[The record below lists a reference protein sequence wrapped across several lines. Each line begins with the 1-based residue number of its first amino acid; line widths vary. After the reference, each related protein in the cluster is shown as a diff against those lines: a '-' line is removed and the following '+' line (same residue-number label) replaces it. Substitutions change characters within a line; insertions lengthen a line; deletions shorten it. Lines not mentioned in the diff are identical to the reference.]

1 MPGLTESF
9 SELLLLFIFTSALL
23 WVSYSIN
30 KDERAL
36 SGAARA
42 SGVSI
47 LIAVL
52 TALKGFGTI
61 PTEVKN
67 DLFNYLSAIGII
79 GGAAALWCSAIPLL

>member
-1 MPGLTESF
+1 MPGLTESS

-23 WVSYSIN
+23 WVSYSIRKMN
-30 KDERAL
+30 VRYQVQL
-36 SGAARA
+36 PP

-61 PTEVKN
+61 HTEVKN